1 MIKITIDGIELSV
14 AENQTVLE
22 AAREAGIEIPTLC
35 YLKDVNEIGACK
47 MCVVEV
53 EGRDHLVTSCTT
65 KVQDGMV
72 VTTNSERVIK
82 SRKQV
87 LNMILA
93 NHDVRCF
100 SCSKSGECTLRE
112 LSNEYG
118 IEESCYKGSFARYEV
133 KKENPFLT
141 YYPELCIN
149 CQRCVSTCNK
159 VTGNGT
165 LHNEKIGT
173 RTLIDAPFGPDWKT
187 STCESCGNC
196 ANV

>member
-1 MIKITIDGIELSV
+1 MVTITIDGKQISVDENLSI
-14 AENQTVLE
+14 LE
-22 AAREAGIEIPTLC
+22 AAQEADVKIPTLC
-35 YLKDVNEIGACK
+35 YLKDVNEVGACK

-53 EGRDHLVTSCTT
+53 EGSRHLVTSCNT
-65 KVQDGMV
+65 KVKEGMV
-72 VTTNSERVIK
+72 VNTHSERVVN

-87 LNMILA
+87 LNMLLA

-100 SCSKSGECTLRE
+100 SCSKSGDCRLQD

-118 IEESCYKGSFARYEV
+118 ITKSCYPGSAAKFEA

-159 VTGNGT
+159 VSCNGT
-165 LHNEKIGT
+165 LHTVRSVREH
-173 RTLIDAPFGPDWKT
+173 
-187 STCESCGNC
+187 
-196 ANV
+196 

>member
-1 MIKITIDGIELSV
+1 MMIKITIDGIELSV

-118 IEESCYKGSFARYEV
+118 IEES
-133 KKENPFLT
+133 
-141 YYPELCIN
+141 
-149 CQRCVSTCNK
+149 
-159 VTGNGT
+159 
-165 LHNEKIGT
+165 
-173 RTLIDAPFGPDWKT
+173 
-187 STCESCGNC
+187 
-196 ANV
+196 

>member
-1 MIKITIDGIELSV
+1 MVKITVDGVAFSV
-14 AENQTVLE
+14 EENKTILE
-22 AAREAGIEIPTLC
+22 AAKEAGIEIPTLC

-53 EGRDHLVTSCTT
+53 EGKDNLVTSCTT
-65 KVQDGMV
+65 KVKYVMV

-82 SRKQV
+82 IRKQV

-93 NHDVRCF
+93 NHDVRSF
-100 SCSKSGECTLRE
+100 SCSKSGECKLRE

-159 VTGNGT
+159 VTGKGT
-165 LHNEKIGT
+165 LHN
-173 RTLIDAPFGPDWKT
+173 
-187 STCESCGNC
+187 
-196 ANV
+196 